1 MYVQPFVPNVF
12 IMLRRSVSSGNNEL
26 LENQYRMK
34 DVCSVFSYCLCSS
47 GEAACLLFPLTL
59 YHLFISFSTRKNDDF
74 VCIDSCCVWMALT
87 VT

>member
-1 MYVQPFVPNVF
+1 MYVQPFVPYVF
-12 IMLRRSVSSGNNEL
+12 MMLRRSVSSGNNEL

-59 YHLFISFSTRKNDDF
+59 YHIFISFSTRKKQMISF
-74 VCIDSCCVWMALT
+74 VSAAVVYGWLSQ
-87 VT
+87 